1 MAGQRHPPPI
11 SCSAFFEIL
20 LGSRLPE
27 MTGNPPPAAA
37 FENKVERRNNY
48 MKTKTQLF
56 KKAEDILKYLDWL
69 IASDEPPFLEIKFE
83 ELVNIRQ
90 ALYEAINEKK
100 EAQLRWIK
108 SVQRVYEICS
118 IAEKRIFGGFQYEER
133 KHYRDRI
140 RLFLQSQ
147 RSNEEV

>member
-1 MAGQRHPPPI
+1 MESKKQ
-11 SCSAFFEIL
+11 IL
-20 LGSRLPE
+20 
-27 MTGNPPPAAA
+27 
-37 FENKVERRNNY
+37 
-48 MKTKTQLF
+48 
-56 KKAEDILKYLDWL
+56 KKAEDTLKYLDWL
-69 IASDEPPFLEIKFE
+69 IASEEPLFLEIKSE

-118 IAEKRIFGGFQYEER
+118 VVERTIFGGFQYEER
-133 KHYRDRI
+133 KHYKDRI
-140 RLFLQSQ
+140 RLFLQNQ